1 MKRLAI
7 VGASGHGKVVAD
19 IAVLNGYED
28 ILFYDDDTTK
38 KECGRYKVVG
48 TYDDAVNSDRE
59 IFIAIGNADIRRR
72 MVRGIEPDRLPTL
85 LHPRTVVDHDVK
97 LGKGTVVMAG
107 VVINSDASI
116 GDGVII
122 NTCSSVDHDCV
133 IRDFAHIS
141 VGAHLSGTIDVGEGV
156 WIGAGATISNNITIC
171 NNCMIGVGAVVV
183 EDINVPGTYV
193 GVPAR
198 RMG

>member
-1 MKRLAI
+1 MKGLAI

-28 ILFYDDDTTK
+28 ILFYDDDISK
-38 KECGRYKVVG
+38 KECGKYKVVG
-48 TYDDAVNSDRE
+48 TYDDAVKSDRE
-59 IFIAIGNADIRRR
+59 IFIAIGNADIRKR
-72 MVRGIEPDRLPTL
+72 MVRGIEADRLPIL
-85 LHPRTVVDHDVK
+85 IHPHTVISHDVK
-97 LGKGTVVMAG
+97 LGAGTVIMAG

-122 NTCSSVDHDCV
+122 NTCSSVDHDC
-133 IRDFAHIS
+133 IIHDFAHIS
-141 VGAHLSGTIDVGEGV
+141 VGAHLSGTIEVGEGV

-183 EDINVPGTYV
+183 EDINVHGTYV

>member
-1 MKRLAI
+1 MKKIAI

-19 IAVLNGYED
+19 IAALNGYTD
-28 ILFYDDDTTK
+28 ILFYDDDPAK
-38 KECGRYKVVG
+38 KTCGRYSVVG
-48 TYDDAVNSDRE
+48 TYDDAVRSDRE
-59 IFIAIGNADIRRR
+59 VFIAIGNAEIRKR
-72 MVRGIEPDRLPTL
+72 MVRSIDRDRLPVL
-85 LHPRTVVDHDVK
+85 IHPNSVIDRDVK
-97 LGKGTVVMAG
+97 IGEGTVIMAG
-107 VVINSDASI
+107 VVINSDAVI
-116 GDGVII
+116 GEGVII
-122 NTCSSVDHDCV
+122 NTCSSVDHDC
-133 IRDFAHIS
+133 IIKDFAHIS
-141 VGAHLSGTIDVGEGV
+141 VGAHLSGTIEVGEGV

>member
-1 MKRLAI
+1 MNKLAI

-28 ILFYDDDTTK
+28 IIFYDDDTSK
-38 KECGRYKVVG
+38 KECGGYQVKG
-48 TYDDAVNSDRE
+48 TYDDAIKSDRD

-72 MVRGIEPDRLPTL
+72 MLRGVDPKRLPIL
-85 LHPRTVVDHDVK
+85 IHPSAVIDHDVK
-97 LGKGTVVMAG
+97 IGKGTVIMAG
-107 VVINSDASI
+107 VVINSDANI

-133 IRDFAHIS
+133 IRDFVHVS

-156 WIGAGATISNNITIC
+156 WIGAGATISNNISIC

-183 EDINVPGTYV
+183 EDISVTGTYV

>member
-1 MKRLAI
+1 MKKLAI

-19 IAVLNGYED
+19 IAVLNGYTD
-28 ILFYDDDTTK
+28 IIFYDDDTSK
-38 KECGRYKVVG
+38 KECGRYEVVG
-48 TYDDAVNSDRE
+48 SYEDAVNSDRE

-72 MVRGIEPDRLPTL
+72 MLRGIAQDRLPVL
-85 LHPRTVVDHDVK
+85 IHPSAVIDHDVK

-107 VVINSDASI
+107 VVINSDANI